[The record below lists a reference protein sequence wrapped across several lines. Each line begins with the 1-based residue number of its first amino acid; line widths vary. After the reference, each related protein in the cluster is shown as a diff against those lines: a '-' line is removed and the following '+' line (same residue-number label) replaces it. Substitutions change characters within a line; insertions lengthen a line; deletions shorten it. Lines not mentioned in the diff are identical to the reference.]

1 MNLRNVAKTAASS
14 VLRRSLAGIIGRQAG
29 RRVILCFHS
38 VHPNANHSS
47 IAPQD
52 FDRILSWLAENTDL
66 APVDQLLTLDRGDN
80 PRPCVAITFDDGH
93 RDNLTHALPIVL
105 NYGAT
110 FAVYLTVGVTENDP
124 RARKRF
130 SAVLRQPDTTRE
142 EFKALSWNDA
152 EKLLGHGCSIG
163 SHSWDHPMLS
173 HLPDHVIDFQ
183 LRESKRIIEQRL
195 GISSIGMCYPYGKLK
210 RQVDQRVIET
220 TEKMGYSYGL
230 CVEHRAISDGD
241 GLFEIP
247 RIIINH
253 SNLERLKSQVL
264 GAEDYHGFVSRY
276 TPRFLSRHISPQ
288 DFNEVAHA
296 PQPAINRDN
305 ADSSEN

>member
-1 MNLRNVAKTAASS
+1 MNLRNIAKTAVSS
-14 VLRRSLAGIIGRQAG
+14 VLRRSLAGIIGQQTG

-47 IAPQD
+47 IKPDD
-52 FDRILSWLAENTDL
+52 FDKILSWLAENTDL
-66 APVDQLLTLDRGDN
+66 VPVDQLLTLDRGDN
-80 PRPCVAITFDDGH
+80 PRPSVAITFDDGH

-130 SAVLRQPDTTRE
+130 SAVLRQPDTSRE
-142 EFKALSWNDA
+142 DFDALSWNDA
-152 EKLLGHGCSIG
+152 EKLLDRGCSVG

-173 HLPDHVIDFQ
+173 HLPDHAIDFQ
-183 LRESKRIIEQRL
+183 LRESKRIIQQRL
-195 GISSIGMCYPYGKLK
+195 GISNIGMCYPYGKLN
-210 RQVDQRVIET
+210 RQVDKRVIEA
-220 TEKMGYSYGL
+220 TEKIGYSYGL
-230 CVEHRAISDGD
+230 CVEHRAISDRD
-241 GLFEIP
+241 SRFAIP

-264 GAEDYHGFVSRY
+264 GAEDYHGLVSRY
-276 TPRFLSRHISPQ
+276 TPRLFSKQISPQ
-288 DFNEVAHA
+288 DFNEVPHA
-296 PQPAINRDN
+296 PLPAMSRIG
-305 ADSSEN
+305 ADLSE